1 MEQPEIPGITN
12 VQKICPSEQPKKK
25 AAVMS
30 LVHMDQSQ
38 KESRQRGTQTNRETG
53 RERENKEQED
63 NDRRKDG
70 LSYTGFPFLYSI
82 DLEE

>member
-25 AAVMS
+25 KEAVMS

-38 KESRQRGTQTNRETG
+38 KESRHRGKRDKQRDRE
-53 RERENKEQED
+53 REREN
-63 NDRRKDG
+63 
-70 LSYTGFPFLYSI
+70 
-82 DLEE
+82 EE

>member
-1 MEQPEIPGITN
+1 
-12 VQKICPSEQPKKK
+12 
-25 AAVMS
+25 MS